1 MRASIT
7 TASAAPGDTVEAVSA
22 PAQDDVQ
29 RVGGQLATALPR
41 AWQAPRQS
49 VDNAVMNYVARDP
62 QLQAALFR
70 FVDVA
75 PAARS
80 DTERAELLI
89 ALLEEV
95 EPPPRSVRAAM
106 RLSHTPRG
114 ERVLGASATTAVR
127 QMAHRFIVGETL
139 AEASAPLAE
148 LWRQGVA
155 NSVDLLGE
163 ATVTAAEADDYAA
176 RCLQALEQLASIT
189 ARLPPRPILE
199 ADSQG
204 ALPRANLSVKLSA
217 LTPLMRPEAPGA
229 GTADVITRLRPILE
243 AAKKLGAHLHIDTES
258 LDSREAVF
266 DAALGLLAEPE
277 FRDGPS
283 AGVVL
288 QAYLTDSGEVLD
300 QILEF
305 AHANPRATP
314 LTVRL
319 VKGAYWD
326 HELVHAR
333 QQGWQPPVFD
343 DKRAT
348 DRNFEALTLRL
359 VQARPAVRV
368 AIASH
373 NLRSVSFAIA
383 ASRALDAPDQ
393 DLELQVLRGLGD
405 PLQAALAKNGLRVRT
420 YCPVGGLV
428 AGMAYLV
435 RRLLENSSQ
444 QSFLQAQA
452 SGVPLK
458 QLLAAP

>member
-1 MRASIT
+1 M
-7 TASAAPGDTVEAVSA
+7 
-22 PAQDDVQ
+22 
-29 RVGGQLATALPR
+29 
-41 AWQAPRQS
+41 
-49 VDNAVMNYVARDP
+49 VMNYVAKDP

-75 PAARS
+75 PSARS
-80 DTERAELLI
+80 DAERAQQLI

-95 EPPPRSVRAAM
+95 DPPPRSVRTAI
-106 RLSHTPRG
+106 RLSETSRG

-139 AEASAPLAE
+139 EQASGPLAD

-155 NSVDLLGE
+155 SSVDLLGE
-163 ATVTAAEADDYAA
+163 ATVSTAEADEYAA
-176 RCLQALEQLASIT
+176 RCLQTLEHLAGAS

-199 ADSQG
+199 ADSSG
-204 ALPRANLSVKLSA
+204 PLPRANLSVKLSA
-217 LTPLMRPEAPGA
+217 LTPLMRPEAPDA
-229 GTADVITRLRPILE
+229 GVADVVRRLRPILQT
-243 AAKKLGAHLHIDTES
+243 AKRLDAHLHIDTES

-266 DAALGLLAEPE
+266 DAALGLLAEPK
-277 FRDGPS
+277 FNDGPS

-288 QAYLTDSGEVLD
+288 QAYLTDSGDVLD
-300 QILEF
+300 QILAF
-305 AHANPRATP
+305 AQANPRETP

-333 QQGWQPPVFD
+333 QQGWEAPVFD
-343 DKRAT
+343 DKAAT

-359 VQARPAVRV
+359 LQARPAIRV

-383 ASRALDAPDQ
+383 ASRALGAPDG

-405 PLQAALAKNGLRVRT
+405 PLQSALAKNGFRVRT